1 MLHRLW
7 SLVVVFVVFF
17 ASGLAGFEDS
27 LTRAQEPG
35 LVDVRLPER
44 RTVRFQLDW
53 TPNTNHI
60 GIYVAQALGF
70 YDDVNLDV
78 QIVRPSDTDQ
88 KVIEAI
94 EDGAVEFGIN
104 YQEYTTFAL
113 AEGAELVA
121 VAAIIQHNTTGFASY
136 ADRNPVTRPA
146 DLANLTYY
154 GSGKVAE
161 AIISRLVACD
171 GAQWQPR
178 YAQLGVVDLVEVL
191 KAGDADFGWI
201 YYGWEGI
208 EAELRGIDLDVIML
222 RDYSECIP
230 DYYTPLIVTS
240 RRLVET
246 EPDLIRAFIYA
257 TARGFQIAIDYPLA
271 AAQLLLAA
279 EPQLNPEL
287 VRASALWLAP
297 RYQEDAPR
305 WGEQQLEVWQRFTD
319 FLVQEGLLDTP
330 IDVSRAFTNDFLP
343 G

>member
-7 SLVVVFVVFF
+7 LLTVVFMVCITVGV
-17 ASGLAGFEDS
+17 SGFGTAP
-27 LTRAQEPG
+27 TQAQEPG

-44 RTVRFQLDW
+44 QTVRFQLDW

-60 GIYVAQALGF
+60 GVYVAQALGF

-78 QIVRPSDTDQ
+78 QIVRPDETDQ
-88 KVIEAI
+88 TVIQAVES
-94 EDGAVEFGIN
+94 GAVEFGIN
-104 YQEYTTFAL
+104 YQEYTTFAI
-113 AEGAELVA
+113 AEGAQIVS

-136 ADRNPVTRPA
+136 AGRNPVTRPA

-154 GSGKVAE
+154 GGGKVAE

-191 KAGDADFGWI
+191 QRGDADFGWI

-208 EAELRGIDLDVIML
+208 EAELRGVDLDVIML
-222 RDYSECIP
+222 RDYPDCIP
-230 DYYTPLIVTS
+230 DYYTPFILTS

-246 EPDLIRAFIYA
+246 EPDVVRAFVHA
-257 TARGFQIAIDYPLA
+257 TARGFQVAIDYPLA
-271 AAQLLLAA
+271 AAELLIAA
-279 EPQLNPEL
+279 EPQLDPEL

-305 WGEQQLEVWQRFTD
+305 WGEQRAEVWQRFTD

>member
-7 SLVVVFVVFF
+7 LLAVICVVCTVF
-17 ASGLAGFEDS
+17 GIAGFEPTS
-27 LTRAQEPG
+27 TQAQEPAG
-35 LVDVRLPER
+35 LDVRLPER

-70 YDDVNLDV
+70 YEDVNLDV
-78 QIVRPSDTDQ
+78 QIVRPDQTDQ
-88 KVIEAI
+88 TVIQAVES
-94 EDGAVEFGIN
+94 GAVEFGIN
-104 YQEYTTFAL
+104 YQEYTTFAI
-113 AEGAELVA
+113 AEGAQIVS

-136 ADRNPVTRPA
+136 AGRNPVTRPA

-191 KAGDADFGWI
+191 QAGEADFGWI

-222 RDYSECIP
+222 RDYADCIP
-230 DYYTPLIVTS
+230 DYYTPFILTS

-246 EPDLIRAFIYA
+246 EPDVVRAFVHA
-257 TARGFQIAIDYPLA
+257 TARGFRVAIDYPLA
-271 AAQLLLAA
+271 AAELLIAA
-279 EPQLNPEL
+279 EPQLDPEL

-297 RYQEDAPR
+297 LYQEDAPR
-305 WGEQQLEVWQRFTD
+305 WGEQSPEVWQRFTD

-330 IDVSRAFTNDFLP
+330 IDISRAFTNDFLP